1 MSVQEMKIQIY
12 QLVDHTDD
20 ESALEQLLQQA
31 KNILADQSETERDIL
46 DDLTPEQL
54 AGLERARQ
62 EGHEGKYTKIAE
74 FKQEVSQWL
83 RNVS

>member
-1 MSVQEMKIQIY
+1 MKIQIY
-12 QLVDHTDD
+12 QLVEHTDD

-31 KNILADQSETERDIL
+31 KNILADQPETERDIL

-62 EGHEGKYTKIAE
+62 EGREGKYTKIAE